1 MVDELYQKALL
12 RLAANATG
20 AGSID
25 TPDVELT
32 LDNPTCGDR
41 VSVQLKVTDGHI
53 TEFAHDTRA
62 CMLCQAPVSMIG
74 QYIDGL
80 GSTELGVMRDKMQ
93 QLLKTPEAEI
103 DADWPELASFK
114 AVADHKSRHFCVLL
128 PFDVLIEALGG
139 VQS

>member
-20 AGSID
+20 AGSLD
-25 TPDVELT
+25 NPDVELT

-41 VSVQLKVTDGHI
+41 VAVQLKLADGHI

-62 CMLCQAPVSMIG
+62 CMLCQAAVSMIG
-74 QYIDGL
+74 QYAEGL
-80 GSTELGVMRDKMQ
+80 GADDLISMRAKLQ
-93 QLLKTPEAEI
+93 QLLQKEAAEI
-103 DADWPELASFK
+103 DFEWPELSSFA

-128 PFDVLIEALGG
+128 PFDVLIKALGG
-139 VQS
+139 A